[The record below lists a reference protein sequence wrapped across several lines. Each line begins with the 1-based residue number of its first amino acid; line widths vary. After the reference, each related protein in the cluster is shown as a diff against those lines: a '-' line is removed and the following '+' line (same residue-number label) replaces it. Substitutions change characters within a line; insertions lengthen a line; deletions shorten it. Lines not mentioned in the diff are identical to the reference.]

1 MTDRSALQGLLA
13 VLDCAVFA
21 ENDDGSFSA
30 ADRLPYWCE
39 GFLPT
44 PAADRVR
51 LEQCFLF
58 LETFLEEARRFWAD
72 PAPGRLNSG
81 PWTEADA
88 AGCERTLHASALM
101 HRDRRLLMINLLG
114 DDFAETQRV
123 LQRARTLALD
133 LERLGR
139 VALALDR
146 AAPGERT
153 LLEAS
158 PDTLMLL
165 RPDGGYVELNHGG
178 ASRLRRLDEL
188 LPPDVCALFTAHI
201 RSAVDGFTPPPIR
214 YELESS
220 QGARHYESRIAPFD
234 DSQALAI
241 VRDITELVRS
251 ERELEQRLSKL
262 RRRQEDLA
270 LVLDE
275 LDVGALFI
283 DEHARITLAS
293 DSAARLLA
301 AASDDLSGLDWMD
314 ALALKRSERAALES
328 ALAAPAGDRPRVRLR
343 RDDVILEADLRP
355 DPRDAARLMV
365 FLYDVSE
372 VETLRRRVE
381 EHAVFED
388 MIGQSAAMQ
397 DVYRLIED
405 LAPVDST
412 VLVEGETGSGKE
424 LVARALHNRSRR
436 AAGPFVAVNC
446 AGLPESIVASQL
458 FGHKRGAFTGAIQ
471 DQRGLFEAAHGGTL
485 FLDEIGDVPPGVQT
499 SLLRVLQ
506 DKMVTRLGETTSR
519 KVDCRVVVA
528 THRDLAAE
536 VREGRFRADLL
547 YRIRVGRIH
556 LPALRERRED
566 IPLLAKR
573 FLADLRAEIG
583 KPVAGVST
591 EAMRTLTGY
600 PWPGNVRE
608 LRSALEYAVIRA
620 RSERIQ
626 PEDLP
631 PELDPPPADQEEAER
646 RRYEDAL
653 DRADGNRTRAAE
665 LLGVS
670 RATFYRRLSQLG
682 LDAG

>member
-1 MTDRSALQGLLA
+1 MSDRSLMQGLPA
-13 VLDCAVFA
+13 VLDCAVFM
-21 ENDDGSFSA
+21 ENEDGSFSA
-30 ADRLPYWCE
+30 ADRLPGWCQ
-39 GFLPT
+39 GFLPGSST
-44 PAADRVR
+44 ERIQLDQR
-51 LEQCFLF
+51 FLF
-58 LETFLEEARRFWAD
+58 LQTFLEEARRFWDD
-72 PAPGRLNSG
+72 PAPGRLCSG
-81 PWTEADA
+81 PWTEEDST
-88 AGCERTLHASALM
+88 GCEHTLHASALM
-101 HRDRRLLMINLLG
+101 HRDRRVLMISLLG
-114 DDFAETQRV
+114 EDFAETQRV

-165 RPDGGYVELNHGG
+165 RPDGAYVELNHGG
-178 ASRLRRLDEL
+178 ESRLRRLDEL
-188 LPPDVCALFTAHI
+188 LPPDVCDLFSSRI
-201 RSAVDGFTPPPIR
+201 RAAVDGFTPPPIR

-234 DSQALAI
+234 DTQALAI
-241 VRDITELVRS
+241 VRDITDLVRY

-283 DEHARITLAS
+283 DEHGRTTLAS
-293 DSAARLLA
+293 DSAARLLGVSA
-301 AASDDLSGLDWMD
+301 DDLSGLDWMD
-314 ALALKRSERAALES
+314 ALAPKRSDRVALEA
-328 ALAAPAGDRPRVRLR
+328 ALAAPPSTAHVCACAATTSCSRPICARILATPAGSWSSSTTSLKSRPYAGASKSTPSSRTWSARARPCRTSTASSKTCR
-343 RDDVILEADLRP
+343 RSIPPCSSKVKPAL
-355 DPRDAARLMV
+355 AR
-365 FLYDVSE
+365 S
-372 VETLRRRVE
+372 
-381 EHAVFED
+381 
-388 MIGQSAAMQ
+388 
-397 DVYRLIED
+397 
-405 LAPVDST
+405 
-412 VLVEGETGSGKE
+412 
-424 LVARALHNRSRR
+424 VARALHNRSRR
-436 AAGPFVAVNC
+436 SAGPFIAVNC
-446 AGLPESIVASQL
+446 AGLPESLVASQL
-458 FGHKRGAFTGAIQ
+458 FGHKRGAFTGAVQ

-485 FLDEIGDVPPGVQT
+485 FLDEIGDVPAGVQT

-506 DKMVTRLGETTSR
+506 DKMITRLGETASR
-519 KVDCRVVVA
+519 KVDCRVIVA

-573 FLADLRAEIG
+573 FLAEFRAEIG

-600 PWPGNVRE
+600 AWPGNVRE
-608 LRSALEYAVIRA
+608 LHSALEYAVIRA

-670 RATFYRRLSQLG
+670 RATFYRRLAQLG
-682 LDAG
+682 LDSN